1 MTGDATRP
9 PAAGGPQGAE
19 AELVARLKQRDGR
32 AFEQVVREQ
41 GPRMLGLARRL
52 VRDDDGARDVVQ
64 DAFLSAFRA
73 IDGFSAEARLSTW
86 LHRIVVNTALMK
98 LRSRRRRPEEPIDA
112 LLPTFKDDGH
122 HAVQFGAW
130 PDPEEALARREA
142 REAVRR
148 AVDRLPESYRSVL
161 VLRDLEQM
169 STADAA
175 RALGLTENAV
185 KIRLHRARQA
195 LRTLLDE
202 RFRRGDG

>member
-1 MTGDATRP
+1 MTGDAAR
-9 PAAGGPQGAE
+9 PAAGGPNGAE
-19 AELVARLKQRDGR
+19 AELVARLKEHDGQ
-32 AFEQVVREQ
+32 AFEQVVRQQ

-52 VRDDDGARDVVQ
+52 VRDDDSARDVVQ
-64 DAFLSAFRA
+64 DAFLSAYRA
-73 IDGFSAEARLSTW
+73 IDGFTGDARLSTW

-112 LLPTFKDDGH
+112 LLPAFRDDGH
-122 HAVQFGAW
+122 HAVEFGAW
-130 PDPEEALARREA
+130 PDPERALARREV

-161 VLRDLEQM
+161 VLRDLEEM

-202 RFRRGDG
+202 RLRRGEA